1 MEIWRNFTAH
11 IDHALSKASLSKD
24 DIKFV
29 ELIGGGSR
37 VPRITNLVKEYF
49 APAEVGAHMNG
60 D

>member
-1 MEIWRNFTAH
+1 M
-11 IDHALSKASLSKD
+11 DKAGLTKD

-37 VPRITNLVKEYF
+37 VPRVSNIVKEYF
-49 APAEVGAHMNG
+49 SNSEVGAHMNG

>member
-1 MEIWRNFTAH
+1 MFKKFP
-11 IDHALSKASLSKD
+11 DHLQAALDKAQITKD

-37 VPRITNLVKEYF
+37 VPRVKNIVKEF
-49 APAEVGAHMNG
+49 FEPTEVGAHMNG